1 MAGENDPLWVVMRMA
16 GDSAEGTPRDA
27 AASEITALA
36 YYVLPEEPEP
46 AKPDDVEDGM
56 GWPEWYEWLERKRIR
71 QVLLD
76 AALEAETGD

>member
-1 MAGENDPLWVVMRMA
+1 
-16 GDSAEGTPRDA
+16 
-27 AASEITALA
+27 
-36 YYVLPEEPEP
+36 
-46 AKPDDVEDGM
+46 M